1 MKRVLFLLMVGV
13 LTTAY
18 VGCEKKAEEDAA
30 KSADSSPAAATT
42 PAETPAAATAEMT
55 TVSLKVPN
63 MT

>member
-18 VGCEKKAEEDAA
+18 VGCEKKADDAA
-30 KSADSSPAAATT
+30 KSADSSPAAATA